1 MKSERGR
8 RKMQQ
13 QKQST
18 ELEIA
23 KLKEEVQELKRRN
36 KILEKSFNYLVKQVN
51 AFPYGQ
57 ILQVSVKSHEHDMC
71 VSSK

>member
-1 MKSERGR
+1 MQ
-8 RKMQQ
+8 QQ

-23 KLKEEVQELKRRN
+23 KLKKEIQEYKRRN

-51 AFPYGQ
+51 ALPYGQ
-57 ILQVSVKSHEHDMC
+57 VLQVSVKSHEHDMNI
-71 VSSK
+71 SLK